1 MGLNG
6 VAVLGLRL
14 LPKMPIGY
22 IDVRYGGWR
31 QRVLVA
37 GLDQHPLALSIW
49 VIEKCRKCVCKWN
62 EHVWL
67 FKFEFDLYLNHQSLD
82 NPTFVTCMPQ
92 FKSINSFSSLL
103 LKFCNFSTIATFSIM
118 YMKFFRSALRVEKWI
133 NHQKWI
139 IYHLNMSASS
149 FTGLF
154 LVCF

>member
-82 NPTFVTCMPQ
+82 NPTFVNCMPQ
-92 FKSINSFSSLL
+92 FKSINSFSSAWGQKSGSITKNGSFIIRACPQVTLQVLFELVSNFIVTEL
-103 LKFCNFSTIATFSIM
+103 LKYA
-118 YMKFFRSALRVEKWI
+118 
-133 NHQKWI
+133 
-139 IYHLNMSASS
+139 
-149 FTGLF
+149 G
-154 LVCF
+154 